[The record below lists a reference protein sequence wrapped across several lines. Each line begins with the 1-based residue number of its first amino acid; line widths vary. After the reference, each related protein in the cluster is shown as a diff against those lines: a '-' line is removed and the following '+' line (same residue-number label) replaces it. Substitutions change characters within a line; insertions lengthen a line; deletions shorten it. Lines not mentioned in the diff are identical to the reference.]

1 MPRRSRSRERSA
13 TRAVPAPEPRDS
25 ELSRHL
31 LRAQEEER
39 KRISRELHDAAGQ
52 GLMVLRL
59 FLGSVAGE
67 NARPDLRD
75 RIQEAIAM
83 VDRTI
88 GDLRRLIARLSP
100 RTLEEMG
107 LVAAI
112 RKEARELSKSTGM
125 QAQLNLPTDLRELD
139 DEIEIAVYRAVQE
152 ALNNIAK
159 HSHAK
164 SFSIQLE
171 ANPEQVRLRVE
182 DDGIGFS
189 GNSRTR
195 AFGLF
200 GMRERIAVLGGT
212 VRVRTRHGKGTQILV
227 TVPLARRQK
236 SAAAKSHSLTNAIKA
251 DVHYSHVH

>member
-1 MPRRSRSRERSA
+1 VPRTSRFRERR
-13 TRAVPAPEPRDS
+13 TKRELPAPEPRDS

-67 NARPDLRD
+67 NASADLRE
-75 RIQEAIAM
+75 RIQEAIGM

-100 RTLEEMG
+100 RTLEEVG

-112 RKEARELSKSTGM
+112 RKEARELGKSTGM
-125 QAQLNLPTDLRELD
+125 QARLNLPAQLRDLDE
-139 DEIEIAVYRAVQE
+139 EIELAIYRAVQE

-159 HSHAK
+159 HSQAR

-171 ANPEQVRLRVE
+171 ATPGHVRLRVE
-182 DDGIGFS
+182 DNGIGFTS
-189 GNSRTR
+189 TPRSRS
-195 AFGLF
+195 FGLF
-200 GMRERIAVLGGT
+200 GMRERIAVLGGS
-212 VRVRTRHGKGTQILV
+212 VRVRTRPGKGTQIV
-227 TVPLARRQK
+227 VSVPLSPK
-236 SAAAKSHSLTNAIKA
+236 SSPAKSHSLSDAIKA
-251 DVHYSHVH
+251 DVHYVH

>member
-1 MPRRSRSRERSA
+1 MPRRIRVRERKASREMPSA
-13 TRAVPAPEPRDS
+13 EVRDS

-67 NARPDLRD
+67 NASADLRE
-75 RIQEAIAM
+75 RIQEAIGM

-88 GDLRRLIARLSP
+88 SDLRRLIARLSP

-107 LVAAI
+107 LIAAI
-112 RKEARELSKSTGM
+112 RKEARELGRNTGM
-125 QAQLNLPTDLRELD
+125 RARLVLGANLPELD
-139 DEIEIAVYRAVQE
+139 DETELAIYRAVQE

-159 HSHAK
+159 HSQAK
-164 SFSIQLE
+164 TFSVSLE
-171 ANPEQVRLRVE
+171 AGSEQLRLRVE
-182 DDGIGFS
+182 DDGVGFA
-189 GNSRTR
+189 GTSRSR
-195 AFGLF
+195 SFGLF

-212 VRVRTRHGKGTQILV
+212 VRVRTRAGKGTQILV
-227 TVPLARRQK
+227 SVPLTPK
-236 SAAAKSHSLTNAIKA
+236 SGSAKSHRLGGMKPDIHY
-251 DVHYSHVH
+251 VH

>member
-1 MPRRSRSRERSA
+1 VPRRSRFRERGA
-13 TRAVPAPEPRDS
+13 TREPTPPERRDS

-59 FLGSVAGE
+59 FLGTVAGA
-67 NARPDLRD
+67 NASADLRE
-75 RIQEAIAM
+75 RIQEAIGM

-112 RKEARELSKSTGM
+112 RKEARELSRSTGM
-125 QAQLNLPTDLRELD
+125 QARMNLPTDLRELD
-139 DEIEIAVYRAVQE
+139 DEIELAVYRAVQE

-159 HSHAK
+159 HSQAK

-171 ANPEQVRLRVE
+171 ASTEQVRLRVE
-182 DDGIGFS
+182 DDGIGFAP
-189 GNSRTR
+189 NSRSR
-195 AFGLF
+195 GFGLF

-212 VRVRTRHGKGTQILV
+212 VRVRTRPGKGTHIV
-227 TVPLARRQK
+227 VSVPLSTGQK
-236 SAAAKSHSLTNAIKA
+236 AAGAKPHSLTDAIKP

>member
-1 MPRRSRSRERSA
+1 VSRRFRSGERSS
-13 TRAVPAPEPRDS
+13 TRELTAPEPRDS

-59 FLGSVAGE
+59 FLGTVAGE
-67 NARPDLRD
+67 NARPDLRE
-75 RIQEAIAM
+75 RIQEAIGM

-112 RKEARELSKSTGM
+112 RKEGRELSKSTGM
-125 QAQLNLPTDLRELD
+125 QARLDLPSNLRELD
-139 DEIEIAVYRAVQE
+139 DDIELAVYRAVQE

-159 HSHAK
+159 HSQAK
-164 SFSIQLE
+164 RFSIELE
-171 ANPEQVRLRVE
+171 ATPEQVRLRVE
-182 DDGIGFS
+182 DDGVGFS
-189 GNSRTR
+189 GNSRSR
-195 AFGLF
+195 SFGLF

-236 SAAAKSHSLTNAIKA
+236 SARTKSHSLTDDIKA